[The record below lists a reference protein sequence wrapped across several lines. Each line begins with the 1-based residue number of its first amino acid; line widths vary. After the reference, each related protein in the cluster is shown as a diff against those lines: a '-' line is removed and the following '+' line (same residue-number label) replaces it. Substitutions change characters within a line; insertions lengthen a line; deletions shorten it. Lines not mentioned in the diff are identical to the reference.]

1 MGENKTYTT
10 MSLYPETAN
19 KIVQLKKDMGLK
31 NNSQSI
37 QVLLTAFDII
47 NSTQYGEG
55 FTEAVKEVMER
66 A

>member
-1 MGENKTYTT
+1 VGENKVYTT
-10 MSLYPETAN
+10 VSLYPEVAS
-19 KIVQLKKDMGLK
+19 KIVDLKKDLKLK
-31 NNSQSI
+31 NNSQAV

-66 A
+66 G

>member
-1 MGENKTYTT
+1 MSENKVYTT
-10 MSLYPETAN
+10 MSMYPEMAN
-19 KIVQLKKDMGLK
+19 KIIDLKNELNLK

-66 A
+66 E

>member
-1 MGENKTYTT
+1 MSENKVYTT
-10 MSLYPETAN
+10 MSMYPEMAN
-19 KIVQLKKDMGLK
+19 KIIDLKNELNLK